1 VPAVAAAA
9 FWGFVAVVVV
19 AKIWREIVF
28 RRETET
34 TIRLAIE
41 KGQNL
46 DPVMVE
52 KLLRQQP
59 SGSPDALLLGGA
71 VTLAA
76 GVGLPIMGYFISLSG
91 DTDAFYPLIGVGI
104 LVSLIGLTLL
114 ILSRLIRPKPLGAA
128 SDRLSA

>member
-1 VPAVAAAA
+1 MPAVAAAA

-52 KLLRQQP
+52 KLLHQQP
-59 SGSPDALLLGGA
+59 SRGPEGLLVGGA

-91 DTDAFYPLIGVGI
+91 DKEAFYPLIGVGI
-104 LVSLIGLTLL
+104 LVSLIGATLL
-114 ILSRLIRPKPLGAA
+114 ILSRIIRSKPSDAA
-128 SDRLSA
+128 PHRLSA